1 MWQQQTECLRTE
13 LASER
18 QRQAEQ
24 ASTFE
29 DERRSWEEEK
39 EKVIRYQKQLQQNY
53 VQMYRRNRQLEGA
66 LRDLSMELEA
76 RELDDDDE
84 DGGSGNEINFD
95 DVTATEI

>member
-13 LASER
+13 LVSER
-18 QRQAEQ
+18 QRQVEQ
-24 ASTFE
+24 ASAFQ

-66 LRDLSMELEA
+66 LRELSMELEA
-76 RELDDDDE
+76 REIDDDDE
-84 DGGSGNEINFD
+84 DGGNEINFD